1 MNRFLGFAL
10 PVVAIGLLF
19 SCTSDIESAE
29 DVLKK
34 AESSSSATPAV
45 PSSSSIGG
53 GSSSSGAPLSGT
65 SGTFADSRAG
75 QTQTYKWVKIG
86 SQIWMAE
93 NLNYNASGS
102 ECYNNLDSNC
112 EIYGR
117 LYNWETAKAACPS
130 GWHLPSKAEWD
141 VLGDDAKK
149 LKATSFGGTNDY
161 GFSALPGGHG
171 YSDGSF
177 YGVGDSGY
185 WWSANE
191 DGSLHAYIRGMNY
204 ILDDASWS
212 IHDKSYLRSVRCV
225 QD

>member
-1 MNRFLGFAL
+1 
-10 PVVAIGLLF
+10 
-19 SCTSDIESAE
+19 
-29 DVLKK
+29 
-34 AESSSSATPAV
+34 
-45 PSSSSIGG
+45 
-53 GSSSSGAPLSGT
+53 
-65 SGTFADSRAG
+65 
-75 QTQTYKWVKIG
+75 
-86 SQIWMAE
+86 MAQ

-102 ECYNNLDSNC
+102 KCYDNLDSNC
-112 EIYGR
+112 ETYGR